1 MISRSSNHI
10 HIFLGKGLSSP
21 ESGRGKKIRW
31 GQNLNQIKIYKKIN
45 KDKYSILNVCKI
57 QTMQT
62 RARVLILLPCT
73 GFFFD
78 DLTFNL
84 THNPNLVLW
93 IILKST
99 KQNLKTI
106 VGLNSPSMLDSS
118 HLSSFYYFFFLL
130 SNPDQQA
137 TGLLLMTTDVFSNT
151 AQQQPAYLSC
161 LPPLY
166 LLAGELKTE
175 ICPKHQVFV
184 SLFDQEIVL
193 PLQRVQKVSTFCGLL
208 PWMCMKREK
217 EENVVRIHLP
227 AAVAGRSYSD
237 DGTRFSNSLLPPSHK
252 DYLFIKF

>member
-1 MISRSSNHI
+1 
-10 HIFLGKGLSSP
+10 
-21 ESGRGKKIRW
+21 
-31 GQNLNQIKIYKKIN
+31 
-45 KDKYSILNVCKI
+45 
-57 QTMQT
+57 MQT

-73 GFFFD
+73 GFLFD

-130 SNPDQQA
+130 SNPAQQA

-166 LLAGELKTE
+166 LLAGELKIE

-184 SLFDQEIVL
+184 KLMWPRNRPSIAASAEGIY
-193 PLQRVQKVSTFCGLL
+193 LL
-208 PWMCMKREK
+208 WSVAMNMYEGGKRRECC
-217 EENVVRIHLP
+217 
-227 AAVAGRSYSD
+227 
-237 DGTRFSNSLLPPSHK
+237 
-252 DYLFIKF
+252 